1 MVLFNKMPSYYVGSK
16 VKMQSGEI
24 GEVVYVP
31 NQCAY
36 APVVKV
42 NEEYYDFSKEKDI
55 LIKEFL

>member
-1 MVLFNKMPSYYVGSK
+1 MPSYYVGSK
-16 VKMQSGEI
+16 VKMKNGEV

-36 APVVKV
+36 APVVRV
-42 NEEYYDFSKEKDI
+42 NENFVDFSVERDE